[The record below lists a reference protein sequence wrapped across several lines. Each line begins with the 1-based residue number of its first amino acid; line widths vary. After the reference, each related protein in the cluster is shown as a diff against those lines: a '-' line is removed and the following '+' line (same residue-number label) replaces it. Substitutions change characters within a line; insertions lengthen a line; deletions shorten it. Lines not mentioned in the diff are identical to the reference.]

1 MAAATSNPRP
11 ADPQPFV
18 KPRGTLLLSSAQ
30 VRAVLP
36 LRDCIDAVER
46 AFALHAQGMS
56 LAQGVL
62 AAHVAGG
69 GFHIKA
75 AGLTL
80 DRPYFAAKTN
90 ANFPGNARAFGLP
103 TIQGAVM
110 LCDAENG
117 FPLAIMDSMEIT
129 ALRTAAATAVA
140 VRHLARA
147 EAATVALAGCGRQAA
162 DQLAAVALVR
172 RLKLVQAADI
182 DAERARRFAAE
193 QSRALNLRVEAV
205 DDFAAAARRADIVV
219 TCTTAKTPL
228 LDLGDVP
235 PGATVAAV
243 GADNPEKNEIAPG
256 LMAAA
261 AVVCDSIGQCAE
273 IGDLRHAIAAGAM
286 RREDVRAELG
296 VVIAGSAPGRLAP
309 EETVIFD
316 STGTAI
322 QDVAA
327 AALAYRNAQAR
338 GLGTRFDFAA

>member
-1 MAAATSNPRP
+1 MAAHSPSTPSI
-11 ADPQPFV
+11 QPFV
-18 KPRGTLLLSSAQ
+18 QPRGTLLLSSSQ
-30 VRAVLP
+30 VRAALP
-36 LRDCIDAVER
+36 LRDCIGAVER
-46 AFALHAQGMS
+46 GFALHARGMG

-62 AAHVAGG
+62 GAHVPGG
-69 GFHIKA
+69 GFHVKA
-75 AGLTL
+75 AGLPL

-140 VRHLARA
+140 VRHLARPD
-147 EAATVALAGCGRQAA
+147 AATLALAGCGRQAA
-162 DQLAAVALVR
+162 DQLAAVAEVR
-172 RLKLVQAADI
+172 RVQRVFVADI
-182 DAERARRFAAE
+182 DPARARRFAAE
-193 QSRALNLRVEAV
+193 QSRGSSLCVEAM
-205 DDFAAAARRADIVV
+205 DDFPAAARTADIVV

-228 LDLGDVP
+228 LGPGDVSS
-235 PGATVAAV
+235 GAMVAAV

-261 AVVCDSIGQCAE
+261 AVVCDSLDQCAE
-273 IGDLRHAIAAGAM
+273 IGDLRHAVAQGAM
-286 RREDVRAELG
+286 RREDARAELG
-296 VVIAGSAPGRLAP
+296 AVVAGKAPGRVSP
-309 EETVIFD
+309 DEIVVFD

-327 AALAYRNAQAR
+327 AALAYRNALAAD
-338 GLGTRFDFAA
+338 LGTLFDFAA